1 VLELGSVVGATEG
14 AGSGGVKGSGSENS
28 EGASLIDESGAAG
41 AYEGLED
48 FVEEV
53 SLVCSEGGET
63 SELGSGAGSD
73 FGSGDALAFG
83 AGLV

>member
-1 VLELGSVVGATEG
+1 VGSTEG
-14 AGSGGVKGSGSENS
+14 AASGGVKGSGSENS
-28 EGASLIDESGAAG
+28 EGASLMDESGAAG

-53 SLVCSEGGET
+53 SLDCSESGET

-73 FGSGDALAFG
+73 FGKGDTLAFE